1 MTLVQCVISK
11 PVPGTTQVFVNG
23 VLQSA
28 PTHYGL
34 DTSTGRITF
43 VTAPG
48 GPGSGGQGGGG
59 EDLVSITTEFDVPVR
74 FDTDHLE
81 LSAEAADD
89 QAEAA
94 AAPRIPIVELK
105 PAP

>member
-1 MTLVQCVISK
+1 M
-11 PVPGTTQVFVNG
+11 NG
-23 VLQSA
+23 SLQSA
-28 PTHYGL
+28 PTHYAL
-34 DTSTGRITF
+34 DTATGKITF

-48 GPGSGGQGGGG
+48 GPGSGGQGPSG
-59 EDLVSITTEFDVPVR
+59 EDLVTVTAEFDVPVR

-94 AAPRIPIVELK
+94 SAPRIPIVELK